1 MPLRITFYNGKCI
14 MYYNYNNN
22 IMPTCSGLS
31 LSVSLTSIVGDDDD
45 GELFGFGFI
54 LNLSSAFLLYKF
66 ASSFNDPTVM
76 NVLMM

>member
-1 MPLRITFYNGKCI
+1 
-14 MYYNYNNN
+14 
-22 IMPTCSGLS
+22 MPTCSGLS

-54 LNLSSAFLLYKF
+54 LDLSSACLLYKF

-76 NVLMM
+76 NVLTIVSVNKLDKFKPVVER